1 MENLKLSQLNDDVE
15 ISLEESHSVMTVE
28 QVKREILELNEEHHL
43 AGEWYTVNRIKWEP
57 CALSMVTQY
66 VEDQEDD
73 MYEDWGEQAL
83 KHISTEVIQQIQKL
97 LNEAIKGSS
106 VNDVW
111 KYDIPVEIDVFP
123 K

>member
-1 MENLKLSQLNDDVE
+1 MSNLKLSQLNDDVE
-15 ISLEESHSVMTVE
+15 ISLEESHSVMTVS

-43 AGEWYTVNRIKWEP
+43 AGEWYTVNRVRWEP
-57 CALSMVTQY
+57 CALSMVCQY

-73 MYEDWGEQAL
+73 MYEDWSEQAL
-83 KHISTEVIQQIQKL
+83 KHISNEAIQQIQKL
-97 LNEAIKGSS
+97 LNEAFKGSN

-111 KYDIPVEIDVFP
+111 KYDVPVDIDIFP